1 MQLLV
6 VSIFLAVPAYAFNR
20 CAVVPPTLWCSS
32 ETVMKECGFKEFCDN
47 YNAATYNQRVNL
59 TIFSE
64 GLCPMCNDWF
74 TNYVYPKVYK
84 NFADFIN
91 IEYVPYGN
99 AQYKNGTITC
109 QHGELECRINRY
121 FSCIIDVMGKQDVYI
136 PFLHCLDDLLIVR
149 RVSG

>member
-1 MQLLV
+1 
-6 VSIFLAVPAYAFNR
+6 
-20 CAVVPPTLWCSS
+20 
-32 ETVMKECGFKEFCDN
+32 MKECGFKEFCDN
-47 YNAATYNQRVNL
+47 NIYSHFLCLFLNIQARRTFFSYNAATYNQRVNL

-64 GLCPMCNDWF
+64 GLCPMCNEWF
-74 TNYVYPKVYK
+74 TNHVYPKVYK

-99 AQYKNGTITC
+99 AWYKNGTITC

-149 RVSG
+149 VF